1 MLLFNIVMISYP
13 IYRAFTII
21 NMRKADGTCSV
32 FRYLFILFCPFDTP
46 VLKSCIQRFINVI
59 CILCFPVRYQCW
71 KGNTWNILFIRNLN
85 PMYQYQIRLVLLIFS
100 LIKCHLENKIP
111 HLFCQDFRALCGFQH
126 HIIQVLKMNIDALP
140 GIRL

>member
-32 FRYLFILFCPFDTP
+32 FRYLFILFRPFDTP

-71 KGNTWNILFIRNLN
+71 KEILR
-85 PMYQYQIRLVLLIFS
+85 IFS
-100 LIKCHLENKIP
+100 SYAISIP
-111 HLFCQDFRALCGFQH
+111 CINTRSDWYCSYFLLSSVIWRTRFRIFSVRISELFAASSTISFKFS
-126 HIIQVLKMNIDALP
+126 K
-140 GIRL
+140 